1 MCFFFCGVQLFA
13 RKRPS
18 GQASMLT
25 VNAARP
31 GLAAI
36 SGKAAGTRTLVA
48 PISGMPCY
56 VYRAAVWQL
65 DTEGKSEWKNVAG
78 ETGHVTFL
86 IEDETGE
93 ILVEPSGA
101 EFELCQSLSGEYGS
115 PSSSSSS
122 VPEAVANFLARNGIT
137 LDRPTRVE
145 EYCLQ
150 PETPVVVT
158 GTVTENSALSENAVA
173 PVSAESPRNMEQA
186 AGAARSAAS
195 GVDDLRQRQ
204 PEVIRLASGP
214 VPQST
219 TQMTQQ
225 AKIAAA
231 LARAGL
237 ASPEMWTASEGSLQA
252 INALI
257 DSHSRP
263 NQSQPDS
270 KPDTSATPELS
281 LTTMTMTKGA
291 DDAAFI
297 ISNLQ
302 PARENSLGWQSVAL
316 VLAGSTLT
324 TLSLY
329 VLLLAHMH

>member
-1 MCFFFCGVQLFA
+1 MCFFLCGVQLFA

-36 SGKAAGTRTLVA
+36 SGKSAGTRTLAA
-48 PISGMPCY
+48 PISGRPCY

-65 DTEGKSEWKNVAG
+65 DSGREKEWKNVAG

-101 EFELCQSLSGEYGS
+101 EFELCQSLREEYGS
-115 PSSSSSS
+115 PSSSSS

-158 GTVTENSALSENAVA
+158 GTVIENSALSENAVA
-173 PVSAESPRNMEQA
+173 PVSAESLRNLEQV
-186 AGAARSAAS
+186 AGAARGAAS

-214 VPQST
+214 APQST

-237 ASPEMWTASEGSLQA
+237 ASPDMWTASEGSLQA

-263 NQSQPDS
+263 NQSPSDS
-270 KPDTSATPELS
+270 KPDASATPELS
-281 LTTMTMTKGA
+281 LTTMTMTKGPE
-291 DDAAFI
+291 DAAFI

-329 VLLLAHMH
+329 VLLLAHLH

>member
-1 MCFFFCGVQLFA
+1 
-13 RKRPS
+13 
-18 GQASMLT
+18 MLT

-65 DTEGKSEWKNVAG
+65 DSGKKAGWKNVAG

-101 EFELCQSLSGEYGS
+101 EFELCQSLSGEYSS

-122 VPEAVANFLARNGIT
+122 VPEAVANFLAGNGIT

-150 PETPVVVT
+150 PETAVVVT
-158 GTVTENSALSENAVA
+158 GTVIENSALSENAVA
-173 PVSAESPRNMEQA
+173 PVSAESPRNLEQA

-195 GVDDLRQRQ
+195 GVDDLQQRQ

-237 ASPEMWTASEGSLQA
+237 ASPDMWTASEGSLQA

-270 KPDTSATPELS
+270 KPDASATPELS

>member
-1 MCFFFCGVQLFA
+1 MCFFLCGVQLFA

-36 SGKAAGTRTLVA
+36 SGKSAGTRTLAA

-65 DTEGKSEWKNVAG
+65 DSGREKEWKNVAG

-101 EFELCQSLSGEYGS
+101 EFELCQSLREEYGS
-115 PSSSSSS
+115 PSSSSS

-137 LDRPTRVE
+137 LDRRTRVE

-158 GTVTENSALSENAVA
+158 GTVIENSALSENAVA
-173 PVSAESPRNMEQA
+173 PVSAESLRNLEQV
-186 AGAARSAAS
+186 AGAARGAAS

-214 VPQST
+214 APQST

-237 ASPEMWTASEGSLQA
+237 ASPDMWTASEGSLQA

-263 NQSQPDS
+263 NQSPSDS
-270 KPDTSATPELS
+270 KPDASATPELS
-281 LTTMTMTKGA
+281 LTTMTMTKGPE
-291 DDAAFI
+291 DAAFI

-329 VLLLAHMH
+329 VLLLAHLH